1 MGAIKVYDGVNDRQ
15 LRRAAVEANVSKAE
29 VLGCLIALWLW
40 GLENADSSGLVERC
54 DRTEIVQCLSTVSG
68 KAKEVSEALFA
79 ARFVSETENGIVLA
93 DWEEQQGWR
102 YREEANR
109 KRNTE
114 RKREVR
120 AAQKNSQEK
129 VVQELPMISTE
140 TQAESAPKK
149 PVKKHYADFVLLTAE
164 DYEKIVDKYGE
175 ELAAA
180 AIQILNQYIGSTG
193 KKYKSHYMTLIGWPI
208 REAMKRNPS
217 LYAKHQ
223 QEKEGKGG
231 GNPYATDMQEWE

>member
-1 MGAIKVYDGVNDRQ
+1 M
-15 LRRAAVEANVSKAE
+15 
-29 VLGCLIALWLW
+29 
-40 GLENADSSGLVERC
+40 
-54 DRTEIVQCLSTVSG
+54 
-68 KAKEVSEALFA
+68 
-79 ARFVSETENGIVLA
+79 
-93 DWEEQQGWR
+93 
-102 YREEANR
+102 
-109 KRNTE
+109 
-114 RKREVR
+114 
-120 AAQKNSQEK
+120 
-129 VVQELPMISTE
+129 QELPMISTG
-140 TQAESAPKK
+140 TQAESEPKK

>member
-1 MGAIKVYDGVNDRQ
+1 M
-15 LRRAAVEANVSKAE
+15 
-29 VLGCLIALWLW
+29 
-40 GLENADSSGLVERC
+40 
-54 DRTEIVQCLSTVSG
+54 
-68 KAKEVSEALFA
+68 
-79 ARFVSETENGIVLA
+79 
-93 DWEEQQGWR
+93 
-102 YREEANR
+102 
-109 KRNTE
+109 
-114 RKREVR
+114 
-120 AAQKNSQEK
+120 
-129 VVQELPMISTE
+129 PIS
-140 TQAESAPKK
+140 
-149 PVKKHYADFVLLTAE
+149 VLLTAE

-217 LYAKHQ
+217 LYAKHR